1 MIAKRKKSGLSST
14 ALTIFFVT
22 GFLLLVVFGTRTYL
36 SITVS
41 RDKLSR
47 ERLISSYLHSISKI
61 NETAIY
67 YRNIDNK
74 DVLII
79 EDGDS
84 SYGNRI
90 YVHEGNLLEDYGQI
104 DSALK
109 PQRASIIA
117 KADEMKIKQVN
128 DELLELEVDGRQI
141 YIHTL
146 KEGVQ

>member
-104 DSALK
+104 DSSLK

-128 DELLELEVDGRQI
+128 EELLELEVDGRQI

>member
-104 DSALK
+104 DWNLK
-109 PQRASIIA
+109 WMVVRSTF
-117 KADEMKIKQVN
+117 
-128 DELLELEVDGRQI
+128 
-141 YIHTL
+141 IH
-146 KEGVQ
+146 